1 MFVTR
6 AAFSAV
12 AKRSLVQSRFASS
25 LASSLDSMKGE
36 HFISIDQLRYVCM
49 DGCMHAWMDACMHAC
64 RLRTNSQDDMERLCS
79 ILNYKLDWIGNWSVS
94 YLTLLLAYLLTYL
107 LCLLYSND
115 ELKGL
120 LDLSHQYKATYDDKT
135 KPLPKPLDGHS
146 VSMIFQ
152 KRSTR
157 TRVSTE
163 TGMSLLGGH
172 ALFLGPSDVQL
183 GVNESMRDTASVLS
197 GFNSLILARVFGHK
211 DITELAKYATVPIIN
226 ALSDLHHPLQTL
238 ADLMALQQ
246 HFGKDLKGKT
256 VAWVGDG
263 NNVLHDLMLG
273 SVKMGMNIHIA
284 TPKGYEP
291 DAGILAKTQQL
302 AKENGVNVLS
312 TTVADEAV
320 AGSDVVVTD
329 TWVSMGQEDEYAKR
343 VAEFDGYEVNTD
355 LMAKANPGAVFLHCL
370 PRHSEEVTDDVFYSD
385 ASLVFPEA
393 ENRMWT
399 VMAVMAAQLGKVE

>member
-1 MFVTR
+1 
-6 AAFSAV
+6 
-12 AKRSLVQSRFASS
+12 
-25 LASSLDSMKGE
+25 
-36 HFISIDQLRYVCM
+36 M
-49 DGCMHAWMDACMHAC
+49 DG
-64 RLRTNSQDDMERLCS
+64 
-79 ILNYKLDWIGNWSVS
+79 IINY
-94 YLTLLLAYLLTYL
+94 TAYF
-107 LCLLYSND
+107 YSNALVVLLILTQLFGPNNPIIFIFPKPQYSNE

-120 LDLSHQYKATYDDKT
+120 LDVSHHYKATFSDKSN
-135 KPLPKPLDGHS
+135 LPKPLDGYS

-172 ALFLGPSDVQL
+172 ALFLGPSDIQL

-197 GFNSLILARVFGHK
+197 RFNDIVLARVYKHD
-211 DITELAKYATVPIIN
+211 DITELAKFSSVPIIN

-246 HFGKDLKGKT
+246 HFGTDLSGKT

-273 SVKMGMNIHIA
+273 SLKMGMNVQIA
-284 TPKGYEP
+284 TPTGCEP
-291 DAGILAKTQQL
+291 DGDIMAKSAVLA
-302 AKENGVNVLS
+302 AENGATLTT

-320 AGSDVVVTD
+320 TGADVIVTD
-329 TWVSMGQEDEYAKR
+329 TWVSMGQEDEYEKR
-343 VAEFDGYEVNTD
+343 VKEFDGYQVNTD
-355 LMAKANPGAVFLHCL
+355 LMNKANDGAVFLHCL
-370 PRHSEEVTDDVFYSD
+370 PRHVEEVTDEVIYSD

-399 VMAVMAAQLGKVE
+399 VMAVMAAQMGKVE